1 MNYIEPICLTI
12 CTVKDKIDKALTERH
27 DMAQVPSIA
36 QNLVKE
42 N

>member
-1 MNYIEPICLTI
+1 MNYIELVCLTI
-12 CTVKDKIDKALTERH
+12 CTNKDKINEALTERH
-27 DMAQVPSIA
+27 DVLSIA